1 MVYYG
6 DGRDEVTQLTLQL
19 RKKLIFS
26 IIQKS
31 KVFKC
36 NTLLALYWFSIML
49 ILSKRSFWKY
59 RLLQ

>member
-26 IIQKS
+26 IIQK
-31 KVFKC
+31 KQGF
-36 NTLLALYWFSIML
+36 
-49 ILSKRSFWKY
+49 LSATHC
-59 RLLQ
+59 

>member
-26 IIQKS
+26 IIQKKQGVLS
-31 KVFKC
+31 
-36 NTLLALYWFSIML
+36 ALYWFSIML
-49 ILSKRSFWKY
+49 ILSKRSFLKY